1 MLVFEERGKPEYP
14 ESSLQRREPA
24 TNPHMASTP
33 AFEPRTHWK
42 EARALTSAPPLLPLF
57 FSILIGNQPLDAV
70 YIGLLQVC
78 RTNNVSEPEI
88 KLVVGVV
95 RT

>member
-1 MLVFEERGKPEYP
+1 M
-14 ESSLQRREPA
+14 
-24 TNPHMASTP
+24 P

-42 EARALTSAPPLLPLF
+42 EASALTNAPHLLPLF
-57 FSILIGNQPLDAV
+57 LSILTGNQPLDAV

-78 RTNNVSEPEI
+78 RTDNVSEPEI
-88 KLVVGVV
+88 KLVVVGVV